1 MADDC
6 WGSTLV
12 GSSEC
17 GKLWNFNRG
26 VGNY

>member
-17 GKLWNFNRG
+17 GKLWNSDGG